1 MSRLNIGDQVTAA
14 DAEGD
19 GEPPLGN
26 RRFPPATPH
35 GTVRFVR
42 DGDVVVVPSH
52 PGEGFPAHVR
62 RVNGSAEGEPPTVIP
77 PSGRQGAESLYD
89 DRLAAP
95 EFVAG
100 LRTPTAHREGDLL
113 PFPLDA
119 AVSRRAH
126 GVGPDGSCSGVA
138 FPAGRGGELVTNQ
151 VSPVSIVWM
160 AEEIL
165 RSLLSARQP
174 VIAQDSGLFLASLE
188 SEV

>member
-1 MSRLNIGDQVTAA
+1 MSRLDIGDQVTAA
-14 DAEGD
+14 SAEGD
-19 GEPPLGN
+19 GAPQPGN
-26 RRFPPATPH
+26 RRILSATPH
-35 GTVRFVR
+35 GTVRSAQ

-52 PGEGFPAHVR
+52 PGEGFPAYVR
-62 RVNGSAEGEPPTVIP
+62 RVHGSAEGEPPTVIP

-100 LRTPTAHREGDLL
+100 LRTPTAEREGDLL
-113 PFPLDA
+113 PFPLDE
-119 AVSRRAH
+119 AVSRRAREA
-126 GVGPDGSCSGVA
+126 GLDGPSGGVA
-138 FPAGRGGELVTNQ
+138 FPAGRGGELVTKH

-174 VIAQDSGLFLASLE
+174 VIAQGPALPWE